1 MEYYSFVKNENMAFL
16 GKWMGLEI
24 ITLTEVTHCLSRQMS
39 HFFSCM
45 DVSFGSLDGC
55 LFWNSKKLET
65 FKGLCGRGIFQGKG
79 HRTQRYKVGKQWKTK
94 D

>member
-1 MEYYSFVKNENMAFL
+1 MTFL

-39 HFFSCM
+39 HFFSYM

-55 LFWNSKKLET
+55 LFWEFTEVRN
-65 FKGLCGRGIFQGKG
+65 F
-79 HRTQRYKVGKQWKTK
+79 
-94 D
+94 